1 MDVSTLNAQ
10 SSAWGIPRRSL
21 DVNEDIVL
29 GIPNFLTIERFLL
42 VGGGNA
48 DNIYDRML
56 RRAYPKGARVM
67 LNIMDEL
74 INKSAQNL
82 LVTTITGFNG
92 LYGLHDNIFE
102 NKYKGA
108 SNLIFW
114 VNGSFDLHNIVN
126 LPNSI
131 DQLLQQG
138 EVRTVLM
145 MDDPQKNHIL
155 ERTEDQ

>member
-1 MDVSTLNAQ
+1 MDVSTLDSQ

-21 DVNEDIVL
+21 DVNEDNVL
-29 GIPNFLTIERFLL
+29 DIPNFSTIERF
-42 VGGGNA
+42 
-48 DNIYDRML
+48 
-56 RRAYPKGARVM
+56 YPKGARVI

-74 INKSAQNL
+74 KNKSSQNL

-114 VNGSFDLHNIVN
+114 VTVSFDLHIIVN

-138 EVRTVLM
+138 EVRTFNFFESMYPLNIKIEAENSLAAAFQFWNLSKV
-145 MDDPQKNHIL
+145 IT
-155 ERTEDQ
+155 R